1 MLRTGRALSR
11 AVQSTARGRK
21 YLSTN
26 ISNSTNAGRDGG
38 TPFGTK
44 LLYMLGFLGVL
55 DVGAATGLAYQM
67 ENDPQ
72 WEKLTELKRDH
83 PETHSALALYHG
95 LLVSAGLFKGANLNK
110 DSAVTAVKIPVEKQ
124 NYLVKDAED
133 NAKNNKESVIAMK
146 EAAAS
151 KKAAAAAKAQA
162 DAIAAQ
168 AAADA
173 LQAVKKAEEEK
184 AALAAVKLIEAKAAK
199 IAQEEK
205 QLSNLDAV
213 RRAKDDKAAAVLAA
227 PLPEVQA
234 VKPASHKGGS
244 FVALPPVQSEK
255 LLTERVQ
262 EVSTPVVEAVL
273 SDLSKQ
279 TIDLRKELEATLLS
293 DLYELDENALRTR
306 VTQLAAE
313 FFERT
318 KWEGVRVHQS
328 IKQVE
333 YDLTR
338 KFTDILKQQRSE
350 LELETNKLLLVKEHE
365 AIVNA
370 YNEAK
375 EQVASHE
382 KFFAASVEKMEQKH
396 AMEIGKVLAEQAIAL
411 TDDMQ
416 DRLNNEVAN
425 LRAMHVKEQLA
436 TQAKLSSLE
445 AELAAFQEITVQI
458 GGINEASANVHRFSS
473 AVLNL
478 QNALHAGAPLHY
490 DAAAVAKYADSDPLV
505 NAVLSSL
512 PEALLQ
518 QGAPSTDELK
528 TRFNVVRQELR
539 KVAMAPE
546 ALPPVLG
553 QAIGSVLSKFYWQP
567 SGPITGMHG
576 AIREAVRRAFA
587 IIYVCAVMLVIVFA
601 VISY

>member
-1 MLRTGRALSR
+1 MAALD
-11 AVQSTARGRK
+11 AARK
-21 YLSTN
+21 
-26 ISNSTNAGRDGG
+26 A
-38 TPFGTK
+38 
-44 LLYMLGFLGVL
+44 
-55 DVGAATGLAYQM
+55 
-67 ENDPQ
+67 
-72 WEKLTELKRDH
+72 
-83 PETHSALALYHG
+83 
-95 LLVSAGLFKGANLNK
+95 K
-110 DSAVTAVKIPVEKQ
+110 DE
-124 NYLVKDAED
+124 
-133 NAKNNKESVIAMK
+133 
-146 EAAAS
+146 
-151 KKAAAAAKAQA
+151 AAAAA
-162 DAIAAQ
+162 
-168 AAADA
+168 
-173 LQAVKKAEEEK
+173 
-184 AALAAVKLIEAKAAK
+184 
-199 IAQEEK
+199 
-205 QLSNLDAV
+205 
-213 RRAKDDKAAAVLAA
+213 LAA

-234 VKPASHKGGS
+234 VKPAAHKGGS
-244 FVALPPVQSEK
+244 FVALPAVASEK
-255 LLTERVQ
+255 VLTERVQ
-262 EVSTPVVEAVL
+262 EVSAPVVEAVL

-333 YDLTR
+333 NDLQR
-338 KFTDILKQQRSE
+338 KFTDLLKQQRSE
-350 LELETNKLLLVKEHE
+350 LELETNKLLLVKEQE

-382 KFFAASVEKMEQKH
+382 KFFAASIDKIEQKH
-396 AMEIGKVLAEQAIAL
+396 AAEMGKVLAEQAIAL

-425 LRAMHVKEQLA
+425 LRAMHVKEQMA

-445 AELAAFQEITVQI
+445 ADLAAFQEISVQI

-478 QNALHAGAPLHY
+478 ENALHAGAPLQI

-518 QGAPSTDELK
+518 QGAPSSEELK
-528 TRFNVVRQELR
+528 TRFNVVRSELR

-567 SGPITGMHG
+567 SGPISGDGAEEILSRAAFHLDNSDIKTAVAELNQIKDPISVALLQDWKTKAENRLTADQAGMWSVCGRTLLLFVYGLYMEEHFLC
-576 AIREAVRRAFA
+576 RMYVKCCVRDRFFCL
-587 IIYVCAVMLVIVFA
+587 ILIFYLT
-601 VISY
+601 

>member
-1 MLRTGRALSR
+1 M
-11 AVQSTARGRK
+11 
-21 YLSTN
+21 
-26 ISNSTNAGRDGG
+26 
-38 TPFGTK
+38 
-44 LLYMLGFLGVL
+44 YMLGFLGIL
-55 DVGAATGLAYQM
+55 DVGAATGLAYKM

-72 WEKLTELKRDH
+72 WEKLTDLKRDH
-83 PETHSALALYHG
+83 PETHDALAKYHG
-95 LLVSAGLFKGANLNK
+95 MLVSAGLFKGANLKNESIA
-110 DSAVTAVKIPVEKQ
+110 DAVVKKPLEKQ
-124 NYLVKDAED
+124 NSLVQEAEK
-133 NAKNNKESVIAMK
+133 NAKINNESIVAQK

-151 KKAAAAAKAQA
+151 KKGAALAKAQA
-162 DAIAAQ
+162 DAAAAQKAAQ
-168 AAADA
+168 AVEAA
-173 LQAVKKAEEEK
+173 KKAEEEK
-184 AALAAVKLIEAKAAK
+184 AALAAAKAVEAKAAK
-199 IAQEEK
+199 VAEEE
-205 QLSNLDAV
+205 
-213 RRAKDDKAAAVLAA
+213 RTEAAALHAARTARDELAAAALAA

-234 VKPASHKGGS
+234 VKPAAHRGGS
-244 FVALPPVQSEK
+244 FVTLPAVPSEK
-255 LLTERVQ
+255 LLSERVS

-273 SDLSKQ
+273 SDLYKQ

-333 YDLTR
+333 HDLHR
-338 KFTDILKQQRSE
+338 RFTDLMKQQRAE
-350 LELETNKLLLVKEHE
+350 LELETNKLLLVREQE

-370 YNEAK
+370 YTEAR
-375 EQVASHE
+375 EQVATHE
-382 KFFAASVEKMEQKH
+382 KFFAAATHKAEQRH
-396 AMEIGKVLAEQAIAL
+396 AAEIGKLLAEQAIAL

-445 AELAAFQEITVQI
+445 AELAAFQEITMQI

-478 QNALHAGAPLHY
+478 QNALHAGAPLHR
-490 DAAAVAKYADSDPLV
+490 DAAAVAKYADTDPLV

-528 TRFNVVRQELR
+528 ARFIVVRQELR

-553 QAIGSVLSKFYWQP
+553 QAVGSLLSKFYWQP
-567 SGPITGMHG
+567 SGPVSG
-576 AIREAVRRAFA
+576 A
-587 IIYVCAVMLVIVFA
+587 
-601 VISY
+601 S